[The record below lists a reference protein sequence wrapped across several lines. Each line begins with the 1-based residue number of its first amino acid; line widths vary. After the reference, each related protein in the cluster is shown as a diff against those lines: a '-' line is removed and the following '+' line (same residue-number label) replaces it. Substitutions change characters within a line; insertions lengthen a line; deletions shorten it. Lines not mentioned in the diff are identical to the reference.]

1 MRHNKAMDFGTGLF
15 VLLGILAIFF
25 LVTQTTGMRGIGAE
39 PGYDVTARFDD
50 IGGLRVRAPVTMAGV
65 RLGRVSDISF
75 DNDRLDAVVT
85 ITISS
90 RYDNLPADTI
100 ASIRTS
106 GLLGEQFI
114 ALDPGGDVESLADG
128 SEIIHTQ
135 SALVLENLIG
145 QFLYSQGD

>member
-15 VLLGILAIFF
+15 VFLGILAIFF
-25 LVTQTTGMRGIGAE
+25 LVTQTAGLSGLGGGDE
-39 PGYDVTARFDD
+39 YEVTARFDD

-65 RLGRVSDISF
+65 RLGRISDIQF
-75 DNDRLDAVVT
+75 DQDRLDAVVT
-85 ITISS
+85 LTIKS
-90 RYDNLPADTI
+90 RYDNLPADTS

-114 ALDPGGDVESLADG
+114 ALEPGGDVDALAQGDQ
-128 SEIIHTQ
+128 IMHTQ

-145 QFLYSQGD
+145 QFLYSQGE